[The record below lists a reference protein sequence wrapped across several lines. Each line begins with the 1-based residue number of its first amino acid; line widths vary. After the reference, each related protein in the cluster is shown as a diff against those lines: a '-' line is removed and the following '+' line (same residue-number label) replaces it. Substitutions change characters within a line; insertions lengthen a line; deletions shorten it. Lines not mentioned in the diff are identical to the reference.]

1 MAPTVSLAIACYLL
15 VRLAQVWLN
24 DLEHGL
30 ARVLAALAS
39 LVALVAVGTVLAQE
53 GDALLRALDPL
64 RVALGHVEELV
75 LGPS

>member
-1 MAPTVSLAIACYLL
+1 MAPTLALACYVL

-30 ARVLAALAS
+30 ARALAALAS
-39 LVALVAVGTVLAQE
+39 LAALVAAGTVLAQE

-64 RVALGHVEELV
+64 RVALGRVEGLI